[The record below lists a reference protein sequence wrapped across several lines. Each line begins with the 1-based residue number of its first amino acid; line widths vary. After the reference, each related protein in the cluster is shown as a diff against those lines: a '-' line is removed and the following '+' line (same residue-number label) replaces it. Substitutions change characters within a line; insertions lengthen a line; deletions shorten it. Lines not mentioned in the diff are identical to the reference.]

1 MFTGIFSSLFHVSKI
16 LVTVLWIRI
25 RIHYSRDSWIRIRIR
40 IHTSKYR
47 IKWRQ
52 TMYDLKDIN

>member
-25 RIHYSRDSWIRIRIR
+25 RIGSVFTIQEIPGSAFGSGSTHANIG
-40 IHTSKYR
+40 
-47 IKWRQ
+47 
-52 TMYDLKDIN
+52 